1 MKKILF
7 ICLATL
13 CITIVDAQKAPFA
26 TNPVSA
32 SKSMLDYQSME
43 LVGFVHFNMNTFTDK
58 EWGYGDESEA
68 TFNPAKLDVEQWV
81 KAAKAGGFKEL
92 ILTAKHHDGFCLW
105 PTKYGEHSIKN
116 SPYKNGKGDIVKEFT
131 DACRK
136 YGIKPGLYL
145 SPWDRNHAKYAGP
158 EYITYYKNQL
168 NELLTN
174 YGTIYEIWFDGAN
187 GGDGYYGG
195 AREKRTIDSKSYY
208 PWAEIKSIVRKLQ
221 PEAKIFSDAGPDIH
235 WIGNENG
242 IAGETFWSTINTD
255 QVTVGG
261 AGQGAHL
268 NKGDEDGKNWIVG
281 QCDVS
286 IRPGWFFHATENERV
301 KTPAQLVDLYYKS
314 VGRNAIFLLN
324 IPPNRDGLFEKEDVE
339 SLKEFKSILTETFA
353 VNLAANAK
361 VTASNTRGNEAKYS
375 AKNITDNDPKS
386 FWAADD
392 GQKPVSFEVELPA
405 AKQFDR
411 IMLQEPILYG
421 QRISKFEVQALIN
434 KEWKTIA
441 NATTIGNKRLLRF
454 DAVVSNKIRVQ
465 IDEFNHAPAISGFG
479 VYKSSGREIAKV
491 KLNKSVP
498 GDMDKTGWKI
508 STNISSDRT
517 SMIIDGD
524 LFNIWREN
532 ITNPFSMTIDLGKQK
547 TVAGFYYV
555 PRTDKHLGTIEK
567 YSLYISNDG
576 QTWGQPVSKGEF
588 SNIANNPVLQL
599 IKFEKPVNAK
609 FIKLEADKILDDA
622 KSVSI
627 VEFGLF

>member
-1 MKKILF
+1 MKKIFF
-7 ICLATL
+7 ICFTTF
-13 CITIVDAQKAPFA
+13 CISVVDAQKMSFVP
-26 TNPVSA
+26 NPVSA

-58 EWGYGDESEA
+58 EWGYGDESET
-68 TFNPAKLDVEQWV
+68 TFNPANLDVEQWV
-81 KAAKAGGFKEL
+81 KAAKAGGLKEL

-105 PTKYGEHSIKN
+105 PTKYGEHSVKN

-145 SPWDRNHAKYAGP
+145 SPWDRNHAKYGTA

-168 NELLTN
+168 AELLTN

-195 AREKRTIDSKSYY
+195 AREKRTIDSKTYY
-208 PWAEIKSIVRKLQ
+208 PWAEINSTIRKLQ
-221 PEAKIFSDAGPDIH
+221 PAAKIFSDAGPDIH

-242 IAGETFWSTINTD
+242 IAGETFWSTINAA

-261 AGQGAHL
+261 AGQGAYL
-268 NKGDEDGKNWIVG
+268 NKGDANGKNWIVG

-324 IPPNRDGLFEKEDVE
+324 IPPNRDGLFEKEDVA
-339 SLKEFKSILTETFA
+339 SLKEFKSILDETFA
-353 VNLAANAK
+353 VNFAANAK
-361 VTASNTRGNEAKYS
+361 VTASNTRGNDAAYS
-375 AKNITDNDPKS
+375 AKNITDNNSQS
-386 FWAADD
+386 FWTVDD
-392 GQKPVSFEVELPA
+392 GQKTASFEVELPA

-421 QRISKFEVQALIN
+421 QRISKFEVQAFVN
-434 KEWKTIA
+434 KEWKTLA
-441 NATTIGNKRLLRF
+441 SATTIGNKRLLRF

-465 IDEFNHAPAISGFG
+465 IDEFNNAPAISGFG
-479 VYKSSGREIAKV
+479 VYKSSAREIAKA
-491 KLNKSVP
+491 KSNKSVP

-508 STNISSDRT
+508 STNVSNDKAA
-517 SMIIDGD
+517 MIIDGD

-532 ITNPFSMTIDLGKQK
+532 ITNPFFMTIDLGKQK
-547 TVAGFYYV
+547 TVSGFYYV

-567 YSLYISNDG
+567 YSLYVSTDG
-576 QTWGQPVSKGEF
+576 QNWGEPVSKGEF
-588 SNIANNPVLQL
+588 ANIANNPVLQMIRL
-599 IKFEKPVNAK
+599 NKPVNGK
-609 FIKLEADKILDDA
+609 FVKLVADKILDEA

-627 VEFGLF
+627 IEFGLF